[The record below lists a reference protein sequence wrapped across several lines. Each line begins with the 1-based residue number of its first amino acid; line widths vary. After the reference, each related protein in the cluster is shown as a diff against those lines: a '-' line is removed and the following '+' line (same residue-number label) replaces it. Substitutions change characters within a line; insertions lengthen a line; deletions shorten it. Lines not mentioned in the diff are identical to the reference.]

1 MNINIVSTNE
11 NKLYDRKEVRAEIA
25 FDGPTPKRADL
36 KQAIGGKIGAN
47 PELMVLR
54 KVESSFGKKAVGV
67 LVHVY
72 ANKELIL
79 KNEPRYISV
88 REGLAEKKVKA
99 KKAAPASKKP
109 KS

>member
-11 NKLYDRKEVRAEIA
+11 NKLFDRKEVRAEVA
-25 FDGPTPKRADL
+25 FDGPTPKRAEL
-36 KQAIGGKIGAN
+36 KQAIGGKIGSN

-54 KVESSFGKKAVGV
+54 RVESNFGKKAVGV

-72 ANKELIL
+72 ATKELIL

-88 REGLAEKKVKA
+88 REGLAEKKAKA
-99 KKAAPASKKP
+99 KKAAPAP
-109 KS
+109 KRKS